1 MSMAH
6 VLFGRD
12 SFLGKAANIM
22 GLGLPN
28 LLWDAM
34 TPSAPKMQPV
44 RIGELAQQDAQEGQ
58 ARAIVYGIGR
68 PIGPTLIYM
77 SDPVRKMVKTYVGKS
92 GGKGGSKKK
101 KKQYQDV
108 EHIYRSYAM
117 GICEGPITGIRRV
130 WRNGQLV
137 FDGRKGSAWG
147 AANNGRFLSGKEF
160 YLGDWNQ
167 QPSPTLQSLLGAD
180 IPAFRGTCYFVVK
193 NEDLT
198 SSNGAIPQYVFEVAR
213 AEGQIVTS
221 RLYPLENEDALA
233 PSAVAPSVSWS
244 MPPMDSMSVSML
256 PPAVYRRPLVRYL
269 SYDKAEPEALSV
281 AMLVPSVNRVTEVR
295 YLTYD
300 KAEPES
306 LAVSM
311 LAPTVFRQKV
321 ADYYDYTIPEESLA
335 IAMLAPT
342 VSIE

>member
-1 MSMAH
+1 MSMGH

-12 SFLGKAANIM
+12 SFLGKAVNIM

-77 SDPVRKMVKTYVGKS
+77 SDPERKMVKTYVGKS
-92 GGKGGSKKK
+92 GGKGGSKK

-137 FDGRKGSAWG
+137 FDGRVGSEWG
-147 AANNGRFLSGKEF
+147 EKNNGRFLSGKEF

-167 QPSPTLQSLLGAD
+167 QPSPTMQSLLGAD

-221 RLYPLENEDALA
+221 RLYPLENEDALGPRAAA
-233 PSAVAPSVSWS
+233 PRVGLMMPPMDVMSVAMVAPAVVRRDAVRYLEYQNAEPEAITVAMVAPSV
-244 MPPMDSMSVSML
+244 
-256 PPAVYRRPLVRYL
+256 YRE
-269 SYDKAEPEALSV
+269 SIA
-281 AMLVPSVNRVTEVR
+281 R

-300 KAEPES
+300 KAEPEKI
-306 LAVSM
+306 AVSM
-311 LAPTVFRQKV
+311 VAPSVSRV
-321 ADYYDYTIPEESLA
+321 VSAGYLDYTIEPES
-335 IAMLAPT
+335 ISVAMVAPSVKRT
-342 VSIE
+342 